1 MPGELDELVLIPD
14 VRAVSDGLA
23 LFCQLRDGRRFSVP
37 LRLIGPASQVRT
49 PGDVGTLSV
58 PRWFAN
64 EHDLTRN
71 PDSDG
76 KPFSD

>member
-1 MPGELDELVLIPD
+1 MSGELDDLVLIPN

-23 LFCQLRDGRRFSVP
+23 LICQLRDGRRFSLPV
-37 LRLIGPASQVRT
+37 RLIGPASQVRT

-64 EHDLTRN
+64 DHDLTTN
-71 PDSDG
+71 PDPDG
-76 KPFSD
+76 KPVK